1 MANGLAYAV
10 LFGWFFV
17 VVYLFR
23 VYSTQQAIV
32 TSIIGGFLILPIGL
46 AVDFPLIPP
55 LDKASIPSLAAFFI
69 LRFILG
75 KRITTPSRFSFVGVL
90 YIVCLLVPFVTA
102 LNNSESYGFI
112 RGLTSYDALSA
123 LIQQWIVLIP
133 FILGYSF
140 IRTADSVLVLLK
152 SLLIA
157 GLLYSILMLFE
168 VRMSPQLHNWI
179 YGYHGLD
186 GFAQQKRYGG
196 FRPTVFLGHGLY
208 VAFFTVTVLLASE
221 VLLKLK
227 ERVSKRF
234 SAKQLTV
241 YLFVVLVFCKSIAS
255 IIYGAVML
263 PIMHYLKAR
272 LQIKIA
278 VIMVLFAIFYPLMRL
293 YDVLPLA
300 DLLHFVTGF
309 DAQRGQSLGYRFEME
324 KTLLGHVREKIFFGW
339 GGWGRNRVYSEEGLD
354 LTVTDGYWMIIFGNS
369 GLIGFLSVFGLLA
382 MPIFK
387 AASVIKGKVTSF
399 DQVALAG
406 LSLILAVNMFDL
418 LPNDTL
424 TPLTWLVAGAL
435 LGRSEELKKQLRH

>member
-1 MANGLAYAV
+1 MANWLAYIV

-23 VYSTQQAIV
+23 VYSIQQAIV
-32 TSIIGGFLILPIGL
+32 TSIIGGFLILPFGL
-46 AVDFPLIPP
+46 AVDLPLIPP
-55 LDKASIPSLAAFFI
+55 LDKASISSLSAFFV

-75 KRITTPSRFSFVGVL
+75 KRIKIPPKFSLVGIF

-102 LNNSESYGFI
+102 LNNSQPYGFI

-133 FILGYSF
+133 FILGYAF
-140 IRTADSVLVLLK
+140 IRTADSILVLLK
-152 SLLIA
+152 VLLIA
-157 GLLYSILMLFE
+157 GLFYSILMLFE

-179 YGYHGLD
+179 YGYHGMD
-186 GFAQQKRYGG
+186 GFSQHKRYGG

-208 VAFFTVTVLLASE
+208 VAFFAVTVLFASE
-221 VLLKLK
+221 ILLKIK

-234 SAKQLTV
+234 SARQLTA
-241 YLFVVLVFCKSIAS
+241 YLFIVLVFCKSAAS
-255 IIYGAVML
+255 IIYGAVLL
-263 PIMHYLKAR
+263 PIMHYGKAR

-278 VIMVLFAIFYPLMRL
+278 VIIALFAIFYPLMRL

-300 DLLHFVTGF
+300 DLLNFVTGF
-309 DAQRGQSLGYRFEME
+309 DMERGQSLDYRFDME
-324 KTLLGHVREKIFFGW
+324 KTLLAHVREQVFFGW
-339 GGWGRNRVYSEEGLD
+339 GGWGRNRVYSEEGFD
-354 LTVTDGYWMIIFGNS
+354 LTVTDGYWMIIFGNY

-387 AASVIKGKVTSF
+387 AASVLKRKVKSF
-399 DQVALAG
+399 DQVTLAG
-406 LSLILAVNMFDL
+406 MSLILAINMFDL

-435 LGRSEELKKQLRH
+435 LGRSEELKKQLRY

>member
-1 MANGLAYAV
+1 MANGLAYTV
-10 LFGWFFV
+10 LLGWFFV

-23 VYSTQQAIV
+23 VYSIQQAIV
-32 TSIIGGFLILPIGL
+32 TSIIGGFLILPFGL
-46 AVDFPLIPP
+46 AVDLPLIPP
-55 LDKASIPSLAAFFI
+55 LDKYSIPSISAFFI

-75 KRITTPSRFSFVGVL
+75 KRIRTPSRFSLVGVL

-102 LNNSESYGFI
+102 LNNSQPYGFI

-133 FILGYSF
+133 FILGYAF

-179 YGYHGLD
+179 YGYHGME

-208 VAFFTVTVLLASE
+208 VAFFAVTVLFASE
-221 VLLKLK
+221 ILLKLK

-263 PIMHYLKAR
+263 PIMHYAKAR

-278 VIMVLFAIFYPLMRL
+278 VIIALFAIFYPLMRL
-293 YDVLPLA
+293 YDVLPL
-300 DLLHFVTGF
+300 DNLLHFVNGF
-309 DAQRGQSLGYRFEME
+309 DAQRGQSLGYRFDME
-324 KTLLGHVREKIFFGW
+324 QTLLAHVREQVFFGW

-354 LTVTDGYWMIIFGNS
+354 LTVTDGYWMIVFGGY

-382 MPIFK
+382 TPIFK

-399 DQVALAG
+399 DQVTLAG
-406 LSLILAVNMFDL
+406 MSLILAINMFDL